1 MKINWGTG
9 IAIGIVLFIAFI
21 MFFVIR
27 MSTDSQYD
35 YDLVVEEYYQKDL
48 AYQSEIDAEK
58 NLTLLSGAISGE
70 KTDKGYLLTF
80 PQEMMNN
87 KTLDGTVFL
96 YRPSNK
102 QLDFLLSLKLSST
115 QLLIPDERLLDGRWN
130 ITIAWDQDGKS
141 FLYRDEIVY

>member
-58 NLTLLSGAISGE
+58 NLTLLSGTISGE

-80 PQEMMNN
+80 PQEMVNN
-87 KTLDGTVFL
+87 KKLDGTVFL

-102 QLDFLLSLKLSST
+102 QLDFLLPLKLSST